1 MKVNQ
6 TNWKYGTCSCPFFI
20 KNFMCK
26 HHIAIRLDLQLDGC
40 TLPILAKQIPLGQ
53 KINRGAPNK
62 AQKALIKQFFFR

>member
-62 AQKALIKQFFFR
+62 AQKALIKQ